1 MKKMKQLLSK
11 ENKKNIILAFIVG
24 FIGVMVIGTGIS
36 YGSIMWLK
44 NSNDAEY
51 LSDRQVGDL
60 SFKNATMQYEDGIT
74 TLTVEVHNDS
84 ENEYNLKNIDI
95 NIKDESDNV
104 VVLYGY
110 IGNKIE
116 GNGMKVITASID
128 KDLSS
133 TKSIDYVINK

>member
-1 MKKMKQLLSK
+1 MKKIQQLLSK
-11 ENKKNIILAFIVG
+11 ENTKNIILAFIVG

-44 NSNDAEY
+44 NSSDTEY
-51 LSDRQVGDL
+51 LSDKEVDGL
-60 SFKNATMQYEDGIT
+60 SFKNAVMQYEDGIT
-74 TLTVEVHNDS
+74 TLTVEVHNNS
-84 ENEYNLKNIDI
+84 ESEYNLKNIDI
-95 NIKDESDNV
+95 KITDESDNV

-116 GNGMKVITASID
+116 SNSMKVITASID
-128 KDLSS
+128 QDLSS

>member
-1 MKKMKQLLSK
+1 MKKIQQLLSK
-11 ENKKNIILAFIVG
+11 DNTKNIILAFIVG
-24 FIGVMVIGTGIS
+24 FIGVMVIGTGVS

-51 LSDRQVGDL
+51 LSDRVVDGL

-84 ENEYNLKNIDI
+84 NEEYNLKNIDI